1 MRHYF
6 DKFGGNLGSMGSVG
20 FMFTQKGVI
29 VLDLEDKD
37 ADEAMMDALDAGA
50 EDFDAGEE
58 AAEVTTDPD
67 SFSDVCHAL
76 EAKGYEFISADV
88 AMVPSTTTTI
98 GDPDIQVKL
107 TKLFD
112 ALDDDDDVQNFWHT
126 LENEEDL
133 DR

>member
-1 MRHYF
+1 
-6 DKFGGNLGSMGSVG
+6 
-20 FMFTQKGVI
+20 
-29 VLDLEDKD
+29 
-37 ADEAMMDALDAGA
+37 MDALDAGA

-58 AAEVTTDPD
+58 AAEVTTAPEA
-67 SFSDVCHAL
+67 FSEVCHAL
-76 EAKGYEFISADV
+76 EAKGYEFLSADV

-98 GDPDIQVKL
+98 ADPEIQTKL